1 MYGAEIASAPRPF
14 QPGNVHEDSVL
25 GVIPARLQSQRLPR
39 KPLQQLAGRTLIEWV
54 WRRVSSFQILDACVV
69 ATDSPEVVAECERL
83 GAAVALT
90 SPAHASGTDRV
101 AEVAKL
107 PAYAGAG
114 IIVNVQGD
122 EPFVTAAQVEGAVA
136 EVRAGFAIGT
146 VATPVRTLS
155 AWRSPDVVKV
165 VRRPDGS
172 ALYFTRAAVPHRRDG
187 DPGAAELGSE
197 WYLRHIGVYAY
208 TPGSLARWVA
218 LGPHPLEALER
229 LEQLRALM
237 AGMTV
242 GVAVVAEAAGGVDTA
257 EDARRAEV
265 RLRELAM
272 VPTLQRGER

>member
-1 MYGAEIASAPRPF
+1 
-14 QPGNVHEDSVL
+14 VHEDSVL

-101 AEVAKL
+101 AEVATL

-122 EPFVTAAQVEGAVA
+122 EPFVTAAQVAGAVA
-136 EVRAGFAIGT
+136 QVRAGFAIGT

-165 VRRPDGS
+165 VRRADGA
-172 ALYFTRAAVPHRRDG
+172 ALYFTRAPVPYRRDG
-187 DPGAAELGSE
+187 APSPEELESE
-197 WYLRHIGVYAY
+197 SYLRHIGVYAY
-208 TPGSLARWVA
+208 RPASLARWVA
-218 LGPHPLEALER
+218 LAPHPLEALER
-229 LEQLRALM
+229 LEQLRALA
-237 AGMTV
+237 AGMTI
-242 GVAVVAEAAGGVDTA
+242 GVAVVPEAMGGVDTA
-257 EDARRAEV
+257 EDARQAEAS
-265 RLRELAM
+265 LWAM
-272 VPTLQRGER
+272 AATFTSDRS